1 MPLRCRCWQKNTMD
15 NKRAKTFGLA
25 LSGSGNRSS
34 FYIGFLE
41 VLDEQ
46 GLKPDYI
53 SVCSGG
59 SLVAA
64 AYACGSL
71 GAFRDMVLK
80 LDAEGIKALMKKG
93 DGGGYYSLDLVEEE
107 MRKYTQ
113 DLKFEDVKPL
123 MSFSCVDI
131 ETGEKVLMQIGD
143 IARAARISCTLP
155 GIFEPVVWGGRTLVD
170 GGLLTIIPTES
181 LRAAGVD
188 VVVGVTLRGTKHIFT
203 SPQLSVKKVYNF
215 LKKLFFVEEINEVF
229 DWLISL
235 MPEDYVQEKR
245 PRMFSVLG
253 KSLDIALS
261 AQKLDLEEPPCD
273 LLIQPK
279 LGSYKRREFST
290 QTIRRFYELGR
301 QTALENSGKI
311 KELLEN

>member
-1 MPLRCRCWQKNTMD
+1 MQSNLGDK
-15 NKRAKTFGLA
+15 KKKTFGLA

-46 GLKPDYI
+46 GLRPDYI

-71 GAFRDMVLK
+71 PEFKERVLNLDTAQIKQLVLK
-80 LDAEGIKALMKKG
+80 GN
-93 DGGGYYSLDLVEEE
+93 GGGYYSLDLVEEE
-107 MRKYTQ
+107 IRKYTKG
-113 DLKFEDVKPL
+113 LRFEDVRPL
-123 MSFSCVDI
+123 MSFSCVDV
-131 ETGEKVLMQIGD
+131 ETGEKVLMQMGD

-170 GGLLTIIPTES
+170 GGLLTIVPTES
-181 LRAAGVD
+181 LKQANVD

-203 SPQLSVKKVYNF
+203 SKQLTVKKMYN
-215 LKKLFFVEEINEVF
+215 LMKKIFFVEEINEML
-229 DWLISL
+229 DWIISL
-235 MPEDYVQEKR
+235 IPETEEEEKR
-245 PRMFSVLG
+245 PRTFSVLG
-253 KSLDIALS
+253 KSLDIALA
-261 AQKLDLEEPPCD
+261 AQKLDLQEPPCD
-273 LLIQPK
+273 MLIQPK
-279 LGSYKRREFST
+279 LGKYKRSEFSS

-301 QTALENSGKI
+301 QTASENSGKI
-311 KELLEN
+311 KELLEQ

>member
-1 MPLRCRCWQKNTMD
+1 MTENANQK
-15 NKRAKTFGLA
+15 KKTFGLA

-41 VLDEQ
+41 VLEEQ

-71 GAFRDMVLK
+71 SQFRDRVLSLGTEDLK
-80 LDAEGIKALMKKG
+80 QLMKKG

-107 MRKYTQ
+107 IRKFTKG
-113 DLKFEDVKPL
+113 LKFEEVRPL
-123 MSFSCVDI
+123 MSFSCVDV
-131 ETGEKVLMQIGD
+131 ETGEKVLLQMGD

-181 LRAAGVD
+181 LKDAEVD
-188 VVVGVTLRGTKHIFT
+188 VIVGVTLRGTKHIFT
-203 SPQLSVKKVYNF
+203 PKQLTARKVYNL
-215 LKKLFFVEEINEVF
+215 LKRIFFVEEINDML
-229 DWLISL
+229 DWMVSLI
-235 MPEDYVQEKR
+235 PESEAEEPR
-245 PRMFSVLG
+245 PRLFSVLG
-253 KSLDIALS
+253 KSLDIALA
-261 AQKLDLEEPPCD
+261 AQKLEPAEPPCD
-273 LLIQPK
+273 MVIQPK
-279 LGSYKRREFST
+279 LGKYKRSEFST
-290 QTIRRFYELGR
+290 ETIRRFYELGR
-301 QTALENSGKI
+301 QTALENSVKI
-311 KELLEN
+311 KALLE

>member
-1 MPLRCRCWQKNTMD
+1 M
-15 NKRAKTFGLA
+15 GLA

-41 VLDEQ
+41 VMDEL
-46 GLKPDYI
+46 GLRPDYI

-71 GAFRDMVLK
+71 SAFRDMALS
-80 LDAEGIKALMKKG
+80 LDTESIKGLMKKG
-93 DGGGYYSLDLVEEE
+93 NGGGYYSLDLVEEE
-107 MRKYTQ
+107 MRKYT
-113 DLKFEDVKPL
+113 KNYRFEDVKPL
-123 MSFSCVDI
+123 MSFSCVDV
-131 ETGEKVLMQIGD
+131 ETGEKVLMQMGD

-155 GIFEPVVWGGRTLVD
+155 GVFEPVVWGGRTLVD

-181 LRAAGVD
+181 LKSANVD
-188 VVVGVTLRGTKHIFT
+188 VIVGVTLRGTKHIFT

-229 DWLISL
+229 DWFIGLL
-235 MPEDYVQEKR
+235 PEEYTEEKR

-261 AQKLDLEEPPCD
+261 AQKLDLKEPPCD

-279 LGSYKRREFST
+279 LGSYKRSEFST

-301 QTALENSGKI
+301 QTALENSGNI
-311 KELLEN
+311 KELLER